1 MRRSRFPGPARIEHV
16 AHAMLAMVD
25 DPATVGRAVGV
36 AV

>member
-1 MRRSRFPGPARIEHV
+1 MRRSRFPAPARIE
-16 AHAMLAMVD
+16 LAMVD